1 MKLKSFG
8 CSFIYG
14 VDLDDII
21 VNNLRIGYSNKTWP
35 ALYAK
40 ELNYTYQ
47 CYAHPGVGNLRIAE
61 QVLNQAADTD
71 PALYVIGWTWID
83 RFDYTKDVHNN
94 LVIDSKWQTI
104 LPVNEDELAKTYYR
118 DIHSEYRD
126 KLTTLINI
134 KLVID
139 TLKQK
144 NLSFIMTCMDD
155 LTFDTRWHSS
165 PAVKELQ
172 KYISPYMT
180 QFKEKS
186 FLEWSRNHGYPES
199 PHWHPLEQ
207 AHAAAAKY
215 MLELGVYKK

>member
-1 MKLKSFG
+1 MILKSFG

-35 ALYAK
+35 SLCAK

-47 CYAHPGVGNLRIAE
+47 CYARPGIGNLQIAE
-61 QVLNQAADTD
+61 QVLNQAAD
-71 PALYVIGWTWID
+71 PGAALYVIGWTWID
-83 RFDYTKDVHNN
+83 RFDYTKDIHTNI
-94 LVIDSKWQTI
+94 VIDNEWQTI
-104 LPVNEDELAKTYYR
+104 LPVNETELAKIYYQ

-155 LTFDTRWHSS
+155 LTFDTRWHTS

-172 KYISPYMT
+172 KYIRPYMT
-180 QFKEKS
+180 TFDGMS
-186 FLEWSRNHGYPES
+186 FLAWSRSNGYSES
-199 PHWHPLEQ
+199 KTWHPLEQ
-207 AHAAAAKY
+207 AHAAAADY
-215 MLELGVYKK
+215 ILQLGIHKV